1 MRFSFVEPEVAGGW
15 GTNTIADR
23 STVPVTVKH
32 LHYEFDG
39 WLGDVLLEST
49 PCFVVTDEAEAAI
62 RKADLSGAS
71 FEAMEATASNTFQ
84 DIHGDR
90 ALPRFQR
97 LTPLGAPGVDDFA
110 LAADLRLVLSEKAIG
125 VLQELGLNHAE
136 LSPYP

>member
-15 GTNTIADR
+15 GSNTIADR

-49 PCFVVTDEAEAAI
+49 PCFIVTDEAEAAI
-62 RKADLSGAS
+62 RKAKLSGAG
-71 FEAMEATASNTFQ
+71 FAAMEASVSDTFR
-84 DIHGDR
+84 DTHSDR
-90 ALPRFQR
+90 ALPKFQR
-97 LTPLGAPGVDDFA
+97 LTPLGTPGVDDFA

-125 VLQELGLNHAE
+125 VLKELGLNHAE
-136 LSPYP
+136 FSPYP